1 MDLNGNINIMIKQ
14 MNKKDSSRKPRKVC
28 HSPTIR
34 AIPIVKSINRLDRI
48 PFEIVQVGLSSVSG
62 NSVLSFRAV
71 FQEDRLHRFTWDP
84 MGTSWQTEKTIS
96 WSVPHHSSFES

>member
-1 MDLNGNINIMIKQ
+1 MDLNGNINITIKQ

-48 PFEIVQVGLSSVSG
+48 PFEIVQVGLSSVLWKL
-62 NSVLSFRAV
+62 SVVLQGSFPRGQAP
-71 FQEDRLHRFTWDP
+71 QIYLGSHGYQLANREDN
-84 MGTSWQTEKTIS
+84 
-96 WSVPHHSSFES
+96 